1 MSAGVMD
8 VFLDIREQD
17 VIDLFVV
24 KSFCQHIRK
33 DIDMFLWCT
42 FFSDS
47 TRSSQAS
54 DISMHSG
61 QLLLDRFK
69 LFNSN

>member
-1 MSAGVMD
+1 MD
-8 VFLDIREQD
+8 VCLDIREQD

-33 DIDMFLWCT
+33 DIDTFLWCT
-42 FFSDS
+42 FLTDS
-47 TRSSQAS
+47 ARSYEAS

-61 QLLLDRFK
+61 QLLLNN
-69 LFNSN
+69 LNLSNSN